1 MKKIVVIPARLNSK
15 RFPNKIL
22 YDLKGLPMIEHVRR
36 RALLAKNV
44 EEVYIA
50 TCDIEIK
57 DVLEGYGAEVIMT
70 SKNHKNGT
78 TRVAEAV
85 SNINCSNVILIQGD
99 EPLLLPRHLD
109 KMISTISHDNNSF
122 AWNATGPI
130 ETEEEFNR
138 SSVVKA
144 SIYGNK
150 ILYCFRNKN
159 LVNDFRNHSHNYRK
173 ILGLIAYKKDF
184 LIRLTEMNSTLIE
197 KMESIEQMRII
208 ENGYLMTSV
217 PVSPSLPSVNEPE
230 EANVILDYIKN
241 NKEQKE
247 LLSKILDTKSLL

>member
-1 MKKIVVIPARLNSK
+1 MKKIVVIPARLNSR

-22 YDLKGLPMIEHVRR
+22 FDLKGLPMIEHVRR

-109 KMISTISHDNNSF
+109 KMINTISHDNSSF

-144 SIYGNK
+144 SMYGNK
-150 ILYCFRNKN
+150 ILYCFRKKN
-159 LVNDFRNHSHNYRK
+159 LVNDFRNQSHNFRK

-197 KMESIEQMRII
+197 EMESIEQMRII
-208 ENGYLMTSV
+208 ENGYSICSV
-217 PVSPSLPSVNEPE
+217 PFESSQPSVNEPSE
-230 EANVILDYIKN
+230 VQLVWDYVANDN
-241 NKEQKE
+241 EQKI
-247 LLSKILDTKSLL
+247 ILEKVFNFNYK

>member
-22 YDLKGLPMIEHVRR
+22 FDLKGLPMIEHVRR
-36 RALLAKNV
+36 RALLTENV

-50 TCDIEIK
+50 TCDIEIR
-57 DVLEGYGAEVIMT
+57 DVLESFGAKVIMT
-70 SKNHKNGT
+70 SKDHKNGT

-85 SNINCSNVILIQGD
+85 SEIDCSNVILIQGD

-109 KMISTISHDNNSF
+109 KMINTISRDNSSF
-122 AWNATGPI
+122 AWNATGPL

-144 SIYGNK
+144 SIYENK
-150 ILYCFRNKN
+150 ILYCFRKKN
-159 LVNDFRNHSHNYRK
+159 TVNNFKTQSYNFRK

-184 LIRLTEMNSTLIE
+184 LISLTKMNPTLIE
-197 KMESIEQMRII
+197 ELESIEQMRII
-208 ENGYLMTSV
+208 ENGYSICSV
-217 PVSPSLPSVNEPE
+217 PFELSQPSVNEPAE
-230 EANVILDYIKN
+230 VQLVWDYVAN
-241 NKEQKE
+241 NKEQKM
-247 LLSKILDTKSLL
+247 ILEKVFNYNYK

>member
-22 YDLKGLPMIEHVRR
+22 LDLKGLPMIEHVRR
-36 RALLAKNV
+36 RALLAENV
-44 EEVYIA
+44 KEVYIA
-50 TCDIEIK
+50 TCDTEIR
-57 DVLEGYGAEVIMT
+57 DVSESYGAKVIMT

-85 SNINCSNVILIQGD
+85 SCINCSNVILIQGD

-109 KMISTISHDNNSF
+109 KMTNVISLDNNSF

-130 ETEEEFNR
+130 ETEDEFNR
-138 SSVVKA
+138 NSIVKA
-144 SIYGNK
+144 SIYENK
-150 ILYCFRNKN
+150 ILYCFRKNN
-159 LVNDFRNHSHNYRK
+159 LVNNFGANGHNFRK

-184 LIRLTEMNSTLIE
+184 LISLIEMNPTVVE

-208 ENGYLMTSV
+208 ENGYSICSV
-217 PVSPSLPSVNEPE
+217 PFESSQPSINEPSE
-230 EANVILDYIKN
+230 VQLVWDYVAN
-241 NKEQKE
+241 NKEQKT
-247 LLSKILDTKSLL
+247 ILEKVFNFNYK